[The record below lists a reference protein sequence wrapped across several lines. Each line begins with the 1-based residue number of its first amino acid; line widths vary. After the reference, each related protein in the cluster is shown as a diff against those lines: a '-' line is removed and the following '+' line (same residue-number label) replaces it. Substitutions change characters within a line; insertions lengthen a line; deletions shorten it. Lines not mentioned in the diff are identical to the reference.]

1 MKDPDLIREMQ
12 RLAEQGQSVARVLQ
26 LGADRFGPSAPA
38 PTIANLVAAFDL
50 AIPAAKRLVSWR
62 GFSHGTLSDDAV
74 EEIAGGLLLAW
85 RRGRSADAAGDG

>member
-12 RLAEQGQSVARVLQ
+12 RLAEQGQSVASVLQ
-26 LGADRFGPSAPA
+26 LGTDRFGPDAPV

-50 AIPAAKRLVSWR
+50 AIPAAKRLASWR

-74 EEIAGGLLLAW
+74 QEIAGSLLLAW
-85 RRGRSADAAGDG
+85 RRARSADAIGSR